1 MANPR
6 VTFRCPPDLY
16 AKLPDDERE
25 RSALILALLQR
36 HYEQPQDAEQAIAQL
51 QQKVKVLETA
61 FAKHFMQ

>member
-1 MANPR
+1 
-6 VTFRCPPDLY
+6 LY

-51 QQKVKVLETA
+51 QQKMKVLEAA
-61 FAKHFMQ
+61 FNKHFG